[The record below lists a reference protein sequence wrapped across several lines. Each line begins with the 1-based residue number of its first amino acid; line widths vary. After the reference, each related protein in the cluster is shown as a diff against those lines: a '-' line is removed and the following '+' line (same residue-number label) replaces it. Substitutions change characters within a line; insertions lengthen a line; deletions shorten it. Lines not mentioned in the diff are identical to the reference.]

1 MSDLRVITQALEEEL
16 AKKDEL
22 IEVLKET
29 INQKNIKIRYLKNR
43 Y

>member
-22 IEVLKET
+22 IETLKET
-29 INQKNIKIRYLKNR
+29 INQKNIKIRRLKNR